1 MKEKGFSVLAIVSAV
16 LALVLAIGVG
26 TVFAACGPKDDGTWM
41 HCHDVQM
48 AIIACGVVIAIVLAV
63 AAFVKGTGAKAAL
76 FAVAIICCIVVLALP
91 SVMPM
96 CGMETM
102 RCHAVMAPFARIMA
116 GIVGIL
122 GIVNLVFAL
131 KEGKKDMPKYGTL

>member
-1 MKEKGFSVLAIVSAV
+1 
-16 LALVLAIGVG
+16 
-26 TVFAACGPKDDGTWM
+26 
-41 HCHDVQM
+41 
-48 AIIACGVVIAIVLAV
+48 
-63 AAFVKGTGAKAAL
+63 
-76 FAVAIICCIVVLALP
+76 
-91 SVMPM
+91 
-96 CGMETM
+96 M